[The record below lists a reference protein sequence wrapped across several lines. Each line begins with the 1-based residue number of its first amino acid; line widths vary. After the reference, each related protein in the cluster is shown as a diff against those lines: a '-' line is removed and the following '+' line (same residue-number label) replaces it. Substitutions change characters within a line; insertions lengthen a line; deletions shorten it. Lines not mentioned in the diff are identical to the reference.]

1 MYEGRRD
8 YLRRR
13 DERRRRKDMHHTPMG
28 TQHYG
33 EGMHTYSPDHARR
46 RYDAAMDRARRR
58 RGRKINKTSGY
69 DSSYGVGH
77 YIYNDPSNSE
87 YVPVIDQYGQDY
99 SDHDKEYEH
108 DLHEW
113 AERMKQHDRFKLR
126 KEDMV
131 KYAKEMQIEFHEF
144 TEDELYAVY
153 LMHTK
158 LYPDVSK
165 EPRVYIKMAKDW
177 LCEHDIA
184 VDPCEKICKYLYE
197 IVLDD

>member
-13 DERRRRKDMHHTPMG
+13 DERRRSKDMHHSQMG

-33 EGMHTYSPDHARR
+33 ESVHSYGPDHARR

-58 RGRKINKTSGY
+58 RGRKMDHMSGQY
-69 DSSYGVGH
+69 EHDGSYGVGH

-87 YVPVIDQYGQDY
+87 YVPVLDY

-113 AERMKQHDRFKLR
+113 VDRMKPHDHFKLH

-131 KYAKEMQIEFHEF
+131 RYAKEMQIEFHEF

-184 VDPCEKICKYLYE
+184 VEPAEKICKYLYE